1 LKTRDY
7 NLGYNTNVII
17 TDYINYNICLII
29 INKTLYKHFIS
40 IIDKNCIIECLYEI
54 LENNIYSSNKFED
67 IEITIIGGIIDN
79 IDILIKIYN
88 ILKNLKLSK
97 YINKTFLFKKKPLN
111 RLKFNTYN
119 NKIKFINNNSYCDC
133 YTYDNSDH
141 INNPNFF
148 SNLNR
153 II

>member
-1 LKTRDY
+1 MVGQSDFGTRALTYKLSIQTLDPETLK
-7 NLGYNTNVII
+7 
-17 TDYINYNICLII
+17 NI
-29 INKTLYKHFIS
+29 
-40 IIDKNCIIECLYEI
+40 DRVDV
-54 LENNIYSSNKFED
+54 KFED
-67 IEITIIGGIIDN
+67 IEIIIIGGIIDN

-97 YINKTFLFKKKPLN
+97 FITKTHLFRKKPLN
-111 RLKFNTYN
+111 RLKFDSSK

-141 INNPNFF
+141 INNPNFY

>member
-1 LKTRDY
+1 M
-7 NLGYNTNVII
+7 
-17 TDYINYNICLII
+17 
-29 INKTLYKHFIS
+29 YKHFIS
-40 IIDKNCIIECLYEI
+40 IIDKTCIIECLYEI
-54 LENNIYSSNKFED
+54 LENNIYGSNKFED

-97 YINKTFLFKKKPLN
+97 YINKTYLLRKKPLN
-111 RLKFNTYN
+111 RLKFDSSK

-141 INNPNFF
+141 INNPIFF